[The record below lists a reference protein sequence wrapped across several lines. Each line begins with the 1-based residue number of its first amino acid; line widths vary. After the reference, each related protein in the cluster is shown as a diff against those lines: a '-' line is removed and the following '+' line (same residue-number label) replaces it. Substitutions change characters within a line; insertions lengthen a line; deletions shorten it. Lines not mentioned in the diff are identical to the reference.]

1 MRCQSSSTD
10 HSAGTGTAHLSRP
23 TAVCL
28 CPRTT
33 AESQRFLCS
42 RRQVTPTSTVSNVRF
57 PTWMRLECQ
66 LTAGGPGSVL
76 QPGCGCFKDA
86 CHMSSLVDW
95 KQCFNSVNS
104 AAPSDRTGRKG
115 IFPTR
120 STSLRI
126 GVRSSVLK
134 GPREFGI
141 AIAILCPSALLAN
154 NQQVDEMI
162 GKSTIRW
169 KRNSKSG
176 VHNEQ
181 SGPCHPRDIRA
192 LASDASRCS
201 KMQPSSSM
209 AS

>member
-1 MRCQSSSTD
+1 MCVPGPDQAQGHTRQKYHVYLTSPRGGNGSRCSAALHLSRPPRRTAKRDAMRCQSSSTD

-104 AAPSDRTGRKG
+104 AAPSDSRQEGDISYSQHKSANRRAIVGFERTKRIRHSHCHSLPFCTSRQQPAGR
-115 IFPTR
+115 
-120 STSLRI
+120 
-126 GVRSSVLK
+126 
-134 GPREFGI
+134 
-141 AIAILCPSALLAN
+141 
-154 NQQVDEMI
+154 
-162 GKSTIRW
+162 
-169 KRNSKSG
+169 
-176 VHNEQ
+176 
-181 SGPCHPRDIRA
+181 
-192 LASDASRCS
+192 
-201 KMQPSSSM
+201 
-209 AS
+209 